1 MLLLRMNRRSVLS
14 WVILGRGN
22 QVNDQWIC
30 EKIPSGPSGWKLLQ
44 SNKKNN
50 SVNKVILYTP
60 LSSDQQIRK
69 ENYVTNKYER
79 VCSTLARIKIQSL
92 CDVH

>member
-30 EKIPSGPSGWKLLQ
+30 EKCQ
-44 SNKKNN
+44 
-50 SVNKVILYTP
+50 VP
-60 LSSDQQIRK
+60 L
-69 ENYVTNKYER
+69 
-79 VCSTLARIKIQSL
+79 AA
-92 CDVH
+92 